1 MCYETDK
8 SGRWSVDTVNNYKR
22 ACEEHLNDREKTAEI
37 TIGEHKNAER
47 EMNAEGLALLNM
59 MGLDE
64 EKGGD
69 MRLRNVI
76 RAENVS
82 IPPFYGM
89 RKDHKKID
97 EGMEEIGPKVRPVCG
112 AKDCVTKRVSHI
124 ICQIIYPLVGNEST
138 HCWSTD
144 DLINEIER
152 LNERVVDE
160 EWMVASLDIDALYPS
175 LDVKKCTEVIVNK
188 LYESDVIF
196 EGLQWMDIV
205 LYLRYRMNDAEW
217 EMKEYKDYCPT
228 RKNKKGPKPKLTG
241 SGTSNNR
248 EVRMKAWIFKKE
260 KPDDRVVRKMF
271 CDALGI
277 MIKKTMEMHDY
288 KYDKRIFRQVKGGAI
303 GMDLT
308 GVIADIYMCEWDK
321 KMIESM
327 VERGYKCEMYKRY
340 KDDINIVFRKRDG
353 MNLTTVEIMNE
364 IKGIADGVDGN
375 LKVKTDTT
383 ENHNDGKLPILD
395 LKVWIGYDRNDE
407 KKLLY
412 THYMKDVSTKK
423 VIQVN
428 SAHGEKMKQNVLV
441 NDICRVMRNCSE
453 RLEWDNG
460 KKDNLEMYM
469 RRMQFSGYSEE
480 ERYEILK
487 KAYNK
492 YEKRKGEKR
501 INGLKMNRNESWY
514 LKDKKSETV
523 MYVNA
528 TPNERLKKKIEQLA
542 KKRRIKVKVVE
553 RRGNT
558 VKKLI
563 QKSDPFSKVK
573 CGENDCIIC
582 QGGMDV
588 DCRKRGVV
596 YEIECMED
604 GCRKKYVGQTGRS
617 LYERIKEHNIYNER
631 DRENENK
638 PIARHSYEEHQG
650 RRIKFGVKVI
660 GNMYGRPTKRI
671 IGEAVYIDDLMVS
684 ESMNEKRGWSHMI
697 V

>member
-1 MCYETDK
+1 
-8 SGRWSVDTVNNYKR
+8 
-22 ACEEHLNDREKTAEI
+22 
-37 TIGEHKNAER
+37 
-47 EMNAEGLALLNM
+47 
-59 MGLDE
+59 
-64 EKGGD
+64 
-69 MRLRNVI
+69 
-76 RAENVS
+76 
-82 IPPFYGM
+82 
-89 RKDHKKID
+89 
-97 EGMEEIGPKVRPVCG
+97 
-112 AKDCVTKRVSHI
+112 
-124 ICQIIYPLVGNEST
+124 
-138 HCWSTD
+138 
-144 DLINEIER
+144 
-152 LNERVVDE
+152 
-160 EWMVASLDIDALYPS
+160 MVASLDIDALYPS